1 MALVQMST
9 LYSHADWSAYGIEA
23 IGLCVQGKIAR
34 KGRLRAVSGG
44 SKGVMVRVDGADAEV
59 YRRNCLLVCMR
70 LPSSLP
76 KGPKGQERKTCRW
89 GG

>member
-1 MALVQMST
+1 MALVQVST
-9 LYSHADWSAYGIEA
+9 LHSHADWSAYGIEA

-44 SKGVMVRVDGADAEV
+44 SKGAMVRVDGANAEV

-70 LPSSLP
+70 LPSRLA
-76 KGPKGQERKTCRW
+76 KGP
-89 GG
+89 